1 MKKPLKTLAKLIFFL
16 LSLFLILFR
25 ITDYF
30 KDRNVVELS
39 RFYYDYEKETFD
51 VLFFG
56 TSILYSG
63 ISPMMLWDEYG
74 IVSYNLGSGNESIP
88 MSYYLMKDGIERDHP
103 KAVVLDTSFVTN
115 EGKRYYLPYVHYVT
129 DNMPLLSANRLLMI
143 LDVVEEKRWDE
154 FLVPFIAYHSF
165 IKDVPD
171 HYINQKDPYRPLR
184 INFGGRTV
192 KRKYSGPLFERHGI
206 NKENVLQD
214 VSLEYILKMKSLC
227 DQTGT
232 KFLLIT
238 LPVIGPNDNCSQDEF
253 DKRRNAAY
261 AMEDFA
267 AEHHIDYINMVD
279 MPEEL
284 DLTADDTY
292 DGFHLNIYGNEKI
305 AHFLGGYLVNN
316 YAVPDRRE
324 EPKYSF
330 MNEAY
335 EVFLQWKNNLKTD

>member
-1 MKKPLKTLAKLIFFL
+1 MLLKLVFFL

-74 IVSYNLGSGNESIP
+74 MVSYNLGSGNESIP
-88 MSYYLMKDGIERDHP
+88 MSYYLMKDGIEKDHP
-103 KAVVLDTSFVTN
+103 AVVVLDTSFVTN

-129 DNMPLLSANRLLMI
+129 DNMPIWNINRLAMI
-143 LDVVEEKRWDE
+143 FDIVEEKRWDE
-154 FLVPFIAYHSF
+154 FLIPFIAYHSF
-165 IKDVPD
+165 IMDVPD
-171 HYINQKDPYRPLR
+171 HLIHQKDPYRPLR
-184 INFGGRTV
+184 INFGGRTG
-192 KRKYSGPLFERHGI
+192 KKKYHGSLFEKNEI
-206 NKENVLQD
+206 KKENVLQD
-214 VSLEYILKMKSLC
+214 VSLEYILKMKKICTENNTSL
-227 DQTGT
+227 
-232 KFLLIT
+232 LLIT
-238 LPVIGPNDNCSQDEF
+238 IPVIGPNENCSQADY

-267 AEHHIDYINMVD
+267 LKHQLDYINMID
-279 MPEEL
+279 MLDEL
-284 DLTADDTY
+284 GLTTDDTY

-305 AHFLGGYLVNN
+305 AHFLGEYLKKE
-316 YAVPDRRE
+316 YSVPDHRNDV
-324 EPKYSF
+324 KYSF
-330 MNEAY
+330 MNDAY
-335 EVFLQWKNNLKTD
+335 DAFLTWKENLKTN